1 MHNLMMRKSHGWC
14 VLSAFLMH
22 TFMHTFQECQLI
34 SMHCISTIETVYN
47 CLSCHPNRVMRFT
60 AEILGQ
66 NDIQFERGCCQKEKD
81 TRHEYTP
88 YSMIVADVARKVDEM
103 ERITILLRITVLT
116 GAHAS
121 GPSYNSELYS
131 CKCIYM
137 LLMLMWCFI
146 YTYGVL
152 ILSFYKSKTIEINI
166 QRDEKQCHTWQR
178 RNLYTKY
185 SAYT

>member
-1 MHNLMMRKSHGWC
+1 
-14 VLSAFLMH
+14 MH

-88 YSMIVADVARKVDEM
+88 YSMIVADVASR
-103 ERITILLRITVLT
+103 
-116 GAHAS
+116 
-121 GPSYNSELYS
+121 
-131 CKCIYM
+131 
-137 LLMLMWCFI
+137 
-146 YTYGVL
+146 
-152 ILSFYKSKTIEINI
+152 
-166 QRDEKQCHTWQR
+166 
-178 RNLYTKY
+178 
-185 SAYT
+185 